1 MQPLPGRRLSE
12 DPGSGC
18 KQERDEVSW
27 QFCRRVMGAFKA
39 YDIRG
44 VYGRDFNKD
53 DVYKIGFFLPELLNT
68 RKILVGRDVRTSS
81 PEIFAY
87 LCKGVEDAG
96 ADVYDLGICTTPMV
110 YWATAEFGFQAS
122 VMITASHNP
131 KEYNGLKIS
140 RENALPVGYDTGLGE
155 LERWLS
161 ERIVFP
167 ANRKGKTVAFDKK
180 AEYVAFQKQ
189 WVSPDTDRLKIAV
202 DCSNGMAALFVH
214 ELLGD
219 KPAYIYDDLDGT
231 FPNHEANPLDPEN
244 IRDICRLVRDTGA
257 DIGVIFDGD
266 ADRVMF
272 VDENAHFI
280 SPDLMIAVLG
290 DYFLAEKG
298 LRGKVLQDIR
308 TSKAVRAYVEKL
320 GGSMEMWRVGR
331 AYAALKLRE
340 IDGIYGG
347 ELAGHYYFR
356 DFNYS
361 DSGLMACSL
370 LLGIFARYKMRGE
383 KVSSVIGRI
392 AAFAN
397 SGEVNFKIE
406 DKQGA
411 MEALRAFF
419 CGQETPA
426 AFYDFDGYR
435 IEFGD
440 WWFNVRPS
448 NTEPYLRLIME
459 ASSAR
464 LLDEKMAQA
473 KQILEKWLA

>member
-1 MQPLPGRRLSE
+1 
-12 DPGSGC
+12 
-18 KQERDEVSW
+18 
-27 QFCRRVMGAFKA
+27 MGAFKA

-44 VYGRDFNKD
+44 VYDQDFNKE
-53 DVYKIGFFLPELLNT
+53 DVYRIGFFLPELLGA
-68 RKILVGRDVRTSS
+68 KKVLVGRDVRLSS
-81 PEIFAY
+81 PEIHAY
-87 LCKGVEDAG
+87 LCKGIEDAG
-96 ADVYDLGICTTPMV
+96 ADAYDLGICTTPMV
-110 YWATAEFGFQAS
+110 YWATAQYGFEAS

-140 RENALPVGYDTGLGE
+140 KRNALPVGYDTGLGE
-155 LERWLS
+155 LERWLK
-161 ERIVFP
+161 ERVVVP
-167 ANRKGKTVAFDKK
+167 VSRKGKTVEFDKRND
-180 AEYVAFQKQ
+180 YLAFQRQ
-189 WVSPDTDRLKIAV
+189 WLSDGIGNLRIAM
-202 DCSNGMAALFVH
+202 DCSNGMASVFVH
-214 ELLGD
+214 DLYGNRPVYL
-219 KPAYIYDDLDGT
+219 YDTLDGT
-231 FPNHEANPLDPEN
+231 FPNHEANPLDPANTED
-244 IRDICRLVRDTGA
+244 IRNLVRETKA

-272 VDENAHFI
+272 IDEKSRFV

-290 DYFLAEKG
+290 DYFLKDKG

-308 TSKAVRAYVEKL
+308 TSKSVRAYVERL
-320 GGSMEMWRVGR
+320 GGTMEMWRVGR

-370 LLGIFARYKMRGE
+370 LLGIFGRFKQEGRT
-383 KVSSVIGRI
+383 VSEIIDSI
-392 AAFAN
+392 ALYAN

-411 MEALRAFF
+411 MERLREHFMA
-419 CGQETPA
+419 QETPE

-435 IEFGD
+435 IEFAH

-459 ASSAR
+459 ADSRHLLERKLAEAR
-464 LLDEKMAQA
+464 AVLIEGKG
-473 KQILEKWLA
+473 